1 MCPLSLHD
9 ALPIYA
15 LPNLSAPEAPMGP
28 HGQRRY
34 AALRAALV
42 IPSGALRVG
51 GRHPRDIHIPVAGTT
66 KAGIVGLNPILRL
79 QTDVQ
84 IANKANRQIE
94 VAEIGREARRER
106 GRRAGRRDETTS
118 TEW

>member
-28 HGQRRY
+28 HGQRLY

-51 GRHPRDIHIPVAGTT
+51 GRHPRDIHIPGAGTT
-66 KAGIVGLNPILRL
+66 KAGIVGVKRILRL
-79 QTDVQ
+79 PAGVE
-84 IANKANRQIE
+84 IANKAKRQ
-94 VAEIGREARRER
+94 RED
-106 GRRAGRRDETTS
+106 AGQVSIDHVKEGS
-118 TEW
+118 